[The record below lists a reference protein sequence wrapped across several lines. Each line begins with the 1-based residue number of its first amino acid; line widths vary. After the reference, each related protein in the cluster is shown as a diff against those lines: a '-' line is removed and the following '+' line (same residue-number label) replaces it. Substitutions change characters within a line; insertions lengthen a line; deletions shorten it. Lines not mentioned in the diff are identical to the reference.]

1 MSNRKIAKKTSD
13 GLAILDA
20 ITGPDPEIRA
30 RIAQEVTNLRIAH
43 DIRELRTK
51 AGMSQADLASR
62 VGTTQS
68 VISRLE
74 DAEYDGHSLPMLQRI
89 AAALDKRCRS
99 SPWKCSRASAIIV
112 AASVTRFAGQCPLD
126 GSTLR
131 FWWRSTRTSMT

>member
-51 AGMSQADLASR
+51 AGISQADLASR

-89 AAALDKRCRS
+89 AAAMDKRVE
-99 SPWKCSRASAIIV
+99 I
-112 AASVTRFAGQCPLD
+112 RFIPMRGKLQYA
-126 GSTLR
+126 
-131 FWWRSTRTSMT
+131 

>member
-51 AGMSQADLASR
+51 EGLSQADLATR
-62 VGTTQS
+62 IGTTQS

-89 AAALDKRCRS
+89 AAALDQRVEIRFI
-99 SPWKCSRASAIIV
+99 SRRGKLQYA
-112 AASVTRFAGQCPLD
+112 
-126 GSTLR
+126 
-131 FWWRSTRTSMT
+131 